1 MRMKKL
7 LESFNHAIDGIIEA
21 VRTQRNMRIHIL
33 ATLGVLIACFFF
45 DISKLEFLVL
55 AITITLVISAEL
67 VNTAIEAVVDLN
79 TNYYHPLS
87 RIAKNTA
94 AGAVL
99 ITAINA
105 LIVGYIIFWD
115 KLSLFS
121 YEVIHKFKKSEP
133 YMIFIALVIVILTT
147 LIVKAIFGEG
157 TPLKGGMPSG
167 HSALAFS
174 ISTTISL
181 ITEQPICILL
191 AYLMAFITAQSRV
204 DSEVHSVFEVV
215 VGGVLGVLV
224 TLLIFTIFSYN

>member
-1 MRMKKL
+1 MKMKKM
-7 LESFNHAIDGIIEA
+7 LESFNHAIDGIIDA

-33 ATLGVLIACFFF
+33 AALAVLIACFFF
-45 DISKLEFLVL
+45 DISKIEFLAL
-55 AITITLVISAEL
+55 AITITMVIAAEL
-67 VNTAIEAVVDLN
+67 FNTAIEAVVDLN

-87 RIAKNTA
+87 KIAKNTA

-99 ITAINA
+99 VTAINA

-115 KLSLFS
+115 KLSQFS
-121 YEVIHKFKKSEP
+121 FEVIHKFKSSEP

-174 ISTTISL
+174 LSTAISL
-181 ITEQPICILL
+181 ITEKSICILL

-215 VGGVLGVLV
+215 VGGLLGTLL
-224 TLLIFTIFSYN
+224 TLLIFTIFKL